1 MHRYFT
7 CKSLWWGVVSWH
19 WNANTTTAK
28 ICTNFPL
35 HSTCTRSQLIIAS
48 TAHCNL
54 YNTDT
59 YWLYISTCRLYTNR
73 INYSNQMYH
82 TQYIIIIVTAHLDLE
97 RRLWERGDGDLWA
110 LRFDLLDSYRSWE
123 WLLFLFL
130 SSLLL
135 PDVLDLVVTGDT
147 CAGATGTLLAGSESL
162 CSPNSVMNSTWP
174 SGSELEEGELDR
186 LLITKTFFLYT
197 D

>member
-1 MHRYFT
+1 MN
-7 CKSLWWGVVSWH
+7 VSYTIDKTDCVLLVRIY
-19 WNANTTTAK
+19 AY
-28 ICTNFPL
+28 
-35 HSTCTRSQLIIAS
+35 HSI
-48 TAHCNL
+48 
-54 YNTDT
+54 
-59 YWLYISTCRLYTNR
+59 
-73 INYSNQMYH
+73 
-82 TQYIIIIVTAHLDLE
+82 TAHLDLE

-110 LRFDLLDSYRSWE
+110 LRFDLLDSYRSLE

-147 CAGATGTLLAGSESL
+147 CVGATGALLAGSESL

-186 LLITKTFFLYT
+186 LLITKIHFLYT
-197 D
+197 GSIVSNTKHIIIWSSMEAYVNNASACTFTSTYLSQSTLIGSRGCTAIRY